1 MLKKMA
7 LTLFAVSALSAT
19 PQAIVFDW
27 GKVLADPDR
36 TAIVE
41 FLCDSL
47 GLTSEEFEQV
57 NRQKQ
62 EEVPEIEYWIACA
75 KIQERA
81 LPDDWRQRYRSV
93 SRSALNVNDEMY
105 ELVEELKTSGIPVAL
120 LSNVQKRYADLI
132 RGFGLYAPFE
142 PCLLSSE
149 MGVSKPDPKA
159 FELLLEEL
167 SLPAS
172 DVVFIDDRPE
182 NIEAALNAGLDAILF
197 ESPSQLKKE
206 LSQRGLLQATS
217 GS

>member
-7 LTLFAVSALSAT
+7 LTLIAASALSAA
-19 PQAIVFDW
+19 PQAVVFDW

-36 TAIVE
+36 KPIVE

-47 GLTSEEFEQV
+47 GISFEEFEQI
-57 NRQKQ
+57 NRQKHA
-62 EEVPEIEYWIACA
+62 EIPEIEYWIQCA
-75 KIQERA
+75 EKQERA

-105 ELVEELKTSGIPVAL
+105 ALVEELKANGIPVAL

-132 RGFGLYAPFE
+132 RSFGLYAPFE

-149 MGVSKPDPKA
+149 MGVSKPDPQA
-159 FELLLEEL
+159 YEFLLKEL

-172 DVVFIDDRPE
+172 EIVFIDDRQE
-182 NIEAALNAGLDAILF
+182 NIEAALNAGLDAIQF

-206 LSQRGLLQATS
+206 LIQRGLLKETPHP
-217 GS
+217 